1 MRILCIGN
9 ASYDITT
16 PVEHFHIENLKIRVH
31 DRVECGGGPASNAA
45 YLLGKWKC
53 DVAFAGVVGNDIY
66 GSRIKK
72 ELESVGVNIKYLEIN
87 KELLTTSSFILA
99 NRENGSRTVFTYR
112 PSEMKMTPIDI
123 KYEPDIILID
133 GQEYDI
139 SVDVLKKYPNA
150 ISIIDAG
157 RDRKEIIEL
166 SKMVNYLVCSE
177 EFAEKVSEMKFDFDN
192 FNTLVDIFN
201 KLEEKFKNT
210 VVITL
215 GAKGCLYKLDNEVKL
230 MPSIQVKAI
239 DSTGAGDIF
248 HGAFTYGIAKNYEF
262 EKVLKLS
269 CIAGA
274 IAVTRIGGRNSI
286 PTMAEMREVYNE
298 FR

>member
-1 MRILCIGN
+1 MKILCIGN

-16 PVEHFHIENLKIRVH
+16 PVVHFPIENTKNRVH
-31 DRVECGGGPASNAA
+31 DRVECGGGPAATAA

-53 DVAFAGVVGNDIY
+53 NVAFAGVVGNDLY

-72 ELESVGVNIKYLEIN
+72 EFEEVGVNITYLEIN
-87 KELLTTSSFILA
+87 KDVITTSAYILA

-112 PSEMKMTPIDI
+112 PSDMKLSPVDI
-123 KYEPDIILID
+123 TYKPDIILID
-133 GQEYDI
+133 GQEYEMSKKI
-139 SVDVLKKYPNA
+139 LTKYPNA

-157 RDRKEIIEL
+157 RDRREVIEL
-166 SKMVNYLVCSE
+166 SRMVNYLVCSE
-177 EFAEKVSEMKFDFDN
+177 EFAEKLSGLKFDFND
-192 FNTLVDIFN
+192 FSTLVNIFE
-201 KLEEKFKNT
+201 KLEEEFKNI

-215 GAKGCLYKLDNEVKL
+215 GSKGCLYKKDNEIKL

-248 HGAFTYGIAKNYEF
+248 HGAFTYAISKNYEF
-262 EKVLKLS
+262 EKALKLS
-269 CIAGA
+269 CVAGA
-274 IAVTRIGGRNSI
+274 ISVTRVGGRNSI

>member
-1 MRILCIGN
+1 MKILCIGN

-16 PVEHFHIENLKIRVH
+16 PVVHFPIENTKNRVH
-31 DRVECGGGPASNAA
+31 DRVECGGGPAATAA

-53 DVAFAGVVGNDIY
+53 NVAFAGVVGNDLY

-72 ELESVGVNIKYLEIN
+72 EFEEVGVNITYLEIN
-87 KELLTTSSFILA
+87 KDVITTSAYILA

-112 PSEMKMTPIDI
+112 PSDMKLSPVDI
-123 KYEPDIILID
+123 TYKPDIILID
-133 GQEYDI
+133 GQEYEMSKKI
-139 SVDVLKKYPNA
+139 LTKYPNA

-157 RDRKEIIEL
+157 RDRREVIEL
-166 SKMVNYLVCSE
+166 SRMVNYLVCSE
-177 EFAEKVSEMKFDFDN
+177 EFAEKLSGLKFDFND
-192 FNTLVDIFN
+192 FSTLVNIFE
-201 KLEEKFKNT
+201 KLEEEFKNI

-215 GAKGCLYKLDNEVKL
+215 GSKGCLYKKDNEIKL

-248 HGAFTYGIAKNYEF
+248 HGAFTYAVAKNYEF
-262 EKVLKLS
+262 EKALKLS
-269 CIAGA
+269 CVAGA
-274 IAVTRIGGRNSI
+274 ISVTRVGGRNSI

>member
-1 MRILCIGN
+1 MKILCIGN

-16 PVEHFHIENLKIRVH
+16 PVEHFPVENTKNRVH
-31 DRVECGGGPASNAA
+31 DRVECGGGPASTAA

-53 DVAFAGVVGNDIY
+53 DVAFAGIVGDDLY
-66 GSRIKK
+66 GNRIKK
-72 ELESVGVNIKYLEIN
+72 ELDDVGVDTTYLEIN
-87 KELLTTSSFILA
+87 KEVITTSSYILA
-99 NRENGSRTVFTYR
+99 NRETGTRTIFTYR
-112 PSEMKMTPIDI
+112 PSDTKMKLVDI

-133 GQEYDI
+133 GQEYEL
-139 SVDVLKKYPNA
+139 SKEVLEKYPNA

-177 EFAEKVSEMKFDFDN
+177 EFAEKTSGLKFDFDD
-192 FNTLVDIFN
+192 FKTLEAVYNKVEEIFEN
-201 KLEEKFKNT
+201 I

-215 GAKGCLYKLDNEVKL
+215 GTKGCLYKIDGEVKL
-230 MPSIQVKAI
+230 MPSISVKAI

-248 HGAFTYGIAKNYEF
+248 HGAFTYAISKDYEF
-262 EKVLKLS
+262 EKALKVS

-274 IAVTRIGGRNSI
+274 ISVTRVGGRNSI

-298 FR
+298 FK

>member
-1 MRILCIGN
+1 MKILCIGN

-16 PVEHFHIENLKIRVH
+16 PVEHFPIENLKIRVH
-31 DRVECGGGPASNAA
+31 DRVECGGGPASTAA
-45 YLLGKWKC
+45 FLLGKWKC
-53 DVAFAGVVGNDIY
+53 NAAFAGVVGNDLY
-66 GSRIKK
+66 GNRIKK
-72 ELESVGVNIKYLEIN
+72 ELESVGVDITYLEIN
-87 KELLTTSSFILA
+87 KDLVTTSAYILA

-112 PSEMKMTPIDI
+112 PSDMKMSPVDI
-123 KYEPDIILID
+123 NYEPDVILVD
-133 GQEYDI
+133 GQEYEI
-139 SVDVLKKYPNA
+139 SKEVLKKYPKA

-177 EFAEKVSEMKFDFDN
+177 EFAEKVSGMKFDFDN
-192 FNTLVDIFN
+192 FNTLVDIF
-201 KLEEKFKNT
+201 ESIEKEFKNT

-215 GAKGCLYKLDNEVKL
+215 GPKGCLYKIDNEVRL

-248 HGAFTYGIAKNYEF
+248 HGAFTYAISKNYEF
-262 EKVLKLS
+262 EKALKLS
-269 CIAGA
+269 CVAGA
-274 IAVTRIGGRNSI
+274 IAVTRVGGRNSI